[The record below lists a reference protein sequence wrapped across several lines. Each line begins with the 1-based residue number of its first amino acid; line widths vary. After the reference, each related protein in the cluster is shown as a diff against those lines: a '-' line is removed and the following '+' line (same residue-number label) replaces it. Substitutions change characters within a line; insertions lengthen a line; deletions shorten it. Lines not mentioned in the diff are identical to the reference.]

1 MCETFCPF
9 SSQNHSYTN
18 QMPKIKSSKLEIK
31 EKRYNNFDIFCANFS
46 LFWLGNKLFL
56 AVQDS
61 SIGDLVTHSLSESV
75 SESGFG
81 DGDGDRDSS

>member
-1 MCETFCPF
+1 
-9 SSQNHSYTN
+9 
-18 QMPKIKSSKLEIK
+18 MPKIKSSKLEIK

-75 SESGFG
+75 SESVSESLLILV
-81 DGDGDRDSS
+81 SSVFLTLTTVVFVSIAFLISH